1 MASLVNTI
9 VDMQIDSSANN
20 TNQAAV
26 IPKSMVLFVDNQKT
40 NLKQIANNFFT
51 RHFEVRTR
59 DREKKL
65 NVVQLMSE
73 YDGNFSTPVCYLR
86 FYLNRAAKFI
96 RYAEELGRLKDNQEI
111 YRLNCISIYKGF
123 IQRYSDLIGSIQ
135 NHETACDRRLFRRSI
150 ERMQHEIAHVPL
162 NLHLQ
167 QLLVSCGDDPSQKS
181 IYNTITLGAP
191 AVHHSRF
198 THGGLERIKTN
209 EHELN
214 KHLSYLHDKLQD
226 ILIRN
231 SDIEDG
237 LEHLSQI
244 MANPSTNIDHSIIKL
259 SLQRIIRAVD
269 SLLQYASKD
278 LDTTNSSTIEIVVHP
293 LIPKISTEEV
303 LASKDTIYEKAKIFL
318 EEIKESLNNDEQ
330 IFDVAQLNNLQSIAT
345 ELESHTCKH
354 IMRHIFQESME
365 IERYSQTYRERF
377 DIAFSQTLTCL
388 IFSISVLLSSANI
401 SDQAWNLY
409 ISNGKCKDV

>member
-1 MASLVNTI
+1 MASFVNTI

-20 TNQAAV
+20 TNPAAV

-96 RYAEELGRLKDNQEI
+96 RYAEELGRVGGLLYVSND
-111 YRLNCISIYKGF
+111 CF

-150 ERMQHEIAHVPL
+150 ERMQHELAHVPL

-167 QLLVSCGDDPSQKS
+167 QLLVSCGDDPSQKFM
-181 IYNTITLGAP
+181 YNTITLGAP
-191 AVHHSRF
+191 AVHHSHF

-226 ILIRN
+226 ILIFN
-231 SDIEDG
+231 SDIEDE
-237 LEHLSQI
+237 LEYLSQI
-244 MANPSTNIDHSIIKL
+244 MANPSTNIDHSILKL
-259 SLQRIIRAVD
+259 SLQRVIRAVD

-278 LDTTNSSTIEIVVHP
+278 LDTTDSSTTEIVVHP
-293 LIPKISTEEV
+293 LIPTISTEEV
-303 LASKDTIYEKAKIFL
+303 LASKDKIHEKAKIFL
-318 EEIKESLNNDEQ
+318 EETKESLNNDKQ
-330 IFDVAQLNNLQSIAT
+330 IFGVAQLNNLQSIAN

-365 IERYSQTYRERF
+365 IERYSQSYRERF
-377 DIAFSQTLTCL
+377 DIAFSQTVIILNIHIY
-388 IFSISVLLSSANI
+388 IFYLFNLENYLLF
-401 SDQAWNLY
+401 
-409 ISNGKCKDV
+409 